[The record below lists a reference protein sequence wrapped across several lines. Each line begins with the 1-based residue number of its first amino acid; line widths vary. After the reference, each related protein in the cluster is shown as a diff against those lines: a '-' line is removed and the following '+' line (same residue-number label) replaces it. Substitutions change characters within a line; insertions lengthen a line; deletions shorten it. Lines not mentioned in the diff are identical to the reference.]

1 MVHRVDQAMGDLTA
15 PAQTFDPVFA
25 AGAEGDWRGFGFE
38 RKNRQGL
45 WPYAKL

>member
-1 MVHRVDQAMGDLTA
+1 MGDLIA

-25 AGAEGDWRGFGFE
+25 AVVGGDSRRFGIE
-38 RKNRQGL
+38 PKNRQGP

>member
-1 MVHRVDQAMGDLTA
+1 MGDLVA

-25 AGAEGDWRGFGFE
+25 AVVGGDSMGFGIE
-38 RKNRQGL
+38 PKNRQGP